1 MSEDVIGLI
10 GPLEGKGKGKV
21 TRRFVLVFTKNELI
35 VVKIGGTLSIFTGI
49 LSEAVESGYGLS
61 TIGDVYSHITNKR
74 AGKLKDMQ
82 VQDILNLDRLNFSIP
97 YNNLKKIEVK
107 KKSIL
112 SPKGRWIVDIATSS
126 KKYWFRFAEKKAF
139 ENCAN
144 LAKKI
149 LPNKSYTL
157 D

>member
-1 MSEDVIGLI
+1 MSEEVIGLI

-74 AGKLKDMQ
+74 VEKLKDIQ
-82 VQDILNLDRLNFSIP
+82 VQDMLNLDKLNFSIP
-97 YNNLKKIEVK
+97 YSDLDRIEVK
-107 KKSIL
+107 KKSVF
-112 SPKGRWIVDIATSS
+112 SPKGRWIVDIETSDR
-126 KKYWFRFAEKKAF
+126 KYWLRFAEKKSF
-139 ENCAN
+139 EACAK
-144 LAKKI
+144 LVKKI
-149 LPNKSYTL
+149 LPNKS
-157 D
+157 